1 MIRRT
6 LSLELESG
14 RVLTIKS
21 EEEGLRL
28 TLGKAETT
36 LTSSEVSELQ
46 SAIREVAGSGG
57 PARVAPVQPPV
68 PPNTSGQTMVGKDQG
83 GFTVRPQ

>member
-14 RVLTIKS
+14 RVLTLKNVDD
-21 EEEGLRL
+21 GLL
-28 TLGKAETT
+28 LSLGKAEALLTT
-36 LTSSEVSELQ
+36 SEVSELQ

-68 PPNTSGQTMVGKDQG
+68 PPSVSQQTVIGRDQG